1 MRGTANPT
9 GASTSG
15 GSSSPRGSRTPKP
28 TTKMPPN
35 VLAKAR
41 HLAAH
46 NALKTTGFRAAAKA
60 AGYNT
65 AQINAA
71 RQKFLTSAKAGRPAT
86 GAISKQVGKAFATK
100 LVKKYKAMP

>member
-1 MRGTANPT
+1 
-9 GASTSG
+9 
-15 GSSSPRGSRTPKP
+15 
-28 TTKMPPN
+28 MPPN